1 MALLLP
7 QQATVTPLDDRIQRD
22 DQRPSCAQDWATRWN
37 VRIVD
42 AISVQGEG
50 LPRGSMPAIDAPV
63 LVDVA
68 SAQGEL
74 MATSPMAQVRLG
86 GEVAG
91 FPLQILAWHR
101 ALNGVIGGEPVLVL
115 YCPLSDRVEAY
126 RRRVG
131 GQELRFA
138 ASGMVHRGASLF
150 YDTETESLWRPF
162 DGKCVVG
169 DAVGAQ
175 LERLPLARS
184 SWSEFAA
191 QYPSAR
197 VLSRETGSLRAYD
210 RSPLAEYDRN
220 SAAPLLADAPDRR
233 LAAMERVIA
242 VQSGPELTAYP
253 LTPLET
259 RRAYEDQRGN
269 DAYVVLWTPGT
280 VSVIN
285 QEMLANARD
294 VGTAAAYKRPAVS
307 GRLRSFT
314 PHPHEPQLFVDA
326 ETQSIWNIFGT
337 AVAGPLAGKALPT
350 ATFETSL
357 WYALAAARPEASPVP
372 RLRAA

>member
-7 QQATVTPLDDRIQRD
+7 QQATVTPLGDRIQLD

-68 SAQGEL
+68 SAQSEL

-86 GEVAG
+86 DEVAG

-169 DAVGAQ
+169 GCGGGAAGAAAAGAVVVERVRGAV
-175 LERLPLARS
+175 PIGAR
-184 SWSEFAA
+184 AV
-191 QYPSAR
+191 PGDGLSAR
-197 VLSRETGSLRAYD
+197 V
-210 RSPLAEYDRN
+210 
-220 SAAPLLADAPDRR
+220 
-233 LAAMERVIA
+233 
-242 VQSGPELTAYP
+242 
-253 LTPLET
+253 
-259 RRAYEDQRGN
+259 
-269 DAYVVLWTPGT
+269 
-280 VSVIN
+280 
-285 QEMLANARD
+285 
-294 VGTAAAYKRPAVS
+294 
-307 GRLRSFT
+307 
-314 PHPHEPQLFVDA
+314 
-326 ETQSIWNIFGT
+326 
-337 AVAGPLAGKALPT
+337 
-350 ATFETSL
+350 
-357 WYALAAARPEASPVP
+357 
-372 RLRAA
+372 